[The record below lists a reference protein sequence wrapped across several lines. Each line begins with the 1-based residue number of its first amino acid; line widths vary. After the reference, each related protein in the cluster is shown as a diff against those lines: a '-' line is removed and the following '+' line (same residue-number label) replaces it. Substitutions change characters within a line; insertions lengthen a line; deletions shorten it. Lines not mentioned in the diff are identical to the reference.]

1 MILTWT
7 SGEFRVFSVSH
18 CSHHLAYVPRAY
30 ERHIA
35 RARVSRT
42 LPCVDSPA
50 DDDGLLAAERDFV
63 VVTTGEEAP
72 GPGTWDSIFNRA
84 SHSHL
89 T

>member
-35 RARVSRT
+35 RAPVSRYLVWT
-42 LPCVDSPA
+42 RLQTMMA
-50 DDDGLLAAERDFV
+50 LLAAERDFV